1 MLRRNPS
8 GHTGLTPQQFASL
21 WDETGGRAKLVSEAT
36 GMALRN
42 VYERRNKVEA
52 ALGRTLPSAGDEG
65 KKGRGD
71 AGQNPNEYLQRVPV
85 DNFAGSM
92 VVFSDAHYW
101 KGQPPSVA
109 HQALI
114 EVIREIKPKLVIAN
128 GDIFDGA
135 RISRFPRN
143 GWENLPRISDEL
155 EEATE
160 RMAEVRHAAGRA
172 RLIRTIGNHDIR
184 FDRYL
189 SMNASEMDGIAGFR
203 LADHLMAWP
212 ECMSVAINGNTMV
225 KHRFYG
231 GINAAYNATLR
242 AGWNTFNGHTHH
254 LEVKPWGD
262 YNGRRYGTQTGAI
275 AEVCGP
281 QFAYGEDGPT
291 AGCSGFAVGT
301 FDKDGRL
308 LMPELCEVIEGVAYF
323 RGQRVAGR
331 RRVAA

>member
-1 MLRRNPS
+1 
-8 GHTGLTPQQFASL
+8 
-21 WDETGGRAKLVSEAT
+21 
-36 GMALRN
+36 MALRN

-331 RRVAA
+331 RKVAA

>member
-1 MLRRNPS
+1 MSIHS
-8 GHTGLTPQQFASL
+8 GVTDEQFIAL
-21 WDETGGRAKLVSEAT
+21 WRETGGRAKLVAQSM
-36 GMALRN
+36 GSGVALRN
-42 VYERRNKVEA
+42 VYDRRNRIEQRHGVH
-52 ALGRTLPSAGDEG
+52 LPSAGDEG
-65 KKGRGD
+65 KSGRGD
-71 AGQNPNEYLQRVPV
+71 AGNNPNDYLQRVPV
-85 DNFAGSM
+85 DGFTGSM

-109 HQALI
+109 HQALL

-143 GWENLPRISDEL
+143 GWENLPRISEEL

-160 RMAEVRHAAGRA
+160 RMAEIRHAAGRA
-172 RLIRTIGNHDIR
+172 RLLRTIGNHDIR

-203 LADHLMAWP
+203 LADHLKAWP
-212 ECMSVAINGNTMV
+212 ECMSIAVNGHTMI

-231 GINAAYNATLR
+231 GIHAAYNATLR
-242 AGWNTFNGHTHH
+242 AGWSTFNGHTHH

-262 YNGRRYGTQTGAI
+262 YNGRRYGVQTGAI
-275 AEVCGP
+275 AEVGGP
-281 QFAYGEDGPT
+281 QFAYAEDGPS

-301 FDKDGRL
+301 FDRAGRL
-308 LMPELCEVIEGVAYF
+308 LMPELAEVIDGVAYF

-331 RRVAA
+331 RKVAA